1 MIAKAIDRILQLAE
15 PTIKDINGS
24 TYSNKQMFRLDTDL
38 RAEPIGCRTL
48 TSLMDYIKANK
59 DNFNG
64 WHGYILHVTS
74 ETTVELISELDNDRR
89 REKIMIAKADTPK
102 LPIGW
107 FIGHEEFTIS
117 VQANFIHD
125 PSTDVAAVLQ
135 FAGTV
140 TDGTITDYSDDGVS
154 QKATVR
160 KGIASREEK
169 RVPSPCRLR
178 PYRTFHEVDQ
188 PVSSFIFR
196 MRSGSNGPECAL
208 YEADGGAW
216 THTATDYIKE
226 YLQAELE
233 AAGVEMPVIA

>member
-1 MIAKAIDRILQLAE
+1 MIAKAIDRILQLADVE
-15 PTIKDINGS
+15 IKDINGS
-24 TYSNKQMFRLDTDL
+24 TYTSRQMYRVDTDL
-38 RAEPIGCRTL
+38 RADPIGCKTL
-48 TSLMDYIKANK
+48 TGLMDYIKANK

-64 WHGYILHVTS
+64 WRGYILHVTS
-74 ETTVELISELDNDRR
+74 ETAVELISELDNDRR
-89 REKIMIAKADTPK
+89 REKIMIAKADTPY
-102 LPIGW
+102 LPIGR

-160 KGIASREEK
+160 KGIASKEEK

-196 MRSGSNGPECAL
+196 MKSGSNGPECAL

-216 THTATDYIKE
+216 THTVTDNIKE

-233 AAGVEMPVIA
+233 AAGIDMPVIA